1 MWIASFWRELKIL
14 PRVLSGVILIVII
27 TAMAVLL
34 AHFGQERM
42 STQMRAQAMLQQTQ
56 VFMQP
61 TIVENAVIGDYAS
74 IKQSLQTQAELRPEI
89 LQLIWHDSRGVA
101 VVGRDASPEQDRT
114 PAWFQRWGGVQQQ
127 VLVRPINYAGQA
139 YGELVMVFNP
149 AVKNNQLWQD
159 FIRYISFVLI
169 GVLTIGIFVYLVLK
183 RSVMTMD
190 RLVTAVGQMQAGNYN
205 FSVSEQGS
213 PELRLLVRAFNE
225 GNLRLGALI
234 KTLHQRDLEQAEQL
248 EEIRAKNFAYQEQH
262 RAVSAAAIL
271 AEIDLV
277 GDITYVN
284 DKLVKVTGYSRE
296 ELLGQNRRMLDSGV
310 HTHAFFDDLWHT
322 IMAGQVWH
330 GEVCNRTKD
339 GHLYWVDTTIVP
351 ILHEVSRQPT
361 RYKAISFDITARKL
375 AENNALQVSHQLQ
388 SLMQAAV
395 EVAIIATD
403 IHGVIT
409 LFNLGA
415 QHMLGYRAE
424 DLVGKETTAAFH
436 LAEEVMAY
444 GAVLSAEFGREIA
457 GVDVLITKAL
467 IDGQERREWT
477 YVRKDGVH
485 IQVSLGVTPVR
496 DIDGQITGYLGI
508 ALDVTQRKAL
518 ESALYLEKERAE
530 VTLASIGDAVL
541 TTDAV
546 GNVTFIN
553 QVAQQYTGWTQAEA
567 AGQSV
572 EQIFHIINENSRQL
586 VENPVREVLR
596 DSVVVALANHT
607 VLIARDGAEYAIED
621 SAAPIFMND
630 GSLLGC
636 VLVFHDVTEKY
647 RLMRAVQWQAGHD
660 VLTNLPNR
668 ALLNDRFS
676 LALAGARR
684 SNTLTA
690 VCLLDLDAFKPI
702 NDVYGHEAG
711 DAVLIEV
718 AQRLNLAVRGDD
730 TVARLGGDE
739 FVLLLNNFR
748 DIEEVEVTLQRV
760 LIAVAQ
766 PYSIGEVLVTVNA
779 SVGFSIYPLDDADAD
794 TLMRH
799 ADQAMYQAKQM
810 GRNRYCLFD
819 LDNDLAT
826 RTSLERIQ
834 RVRQALHQGELVLY
848 YQPKVNMRTGT
859 IQGMEALLRWQHP
872 QLGLVPP
879 LEFLPL
885 VEQTDLII
893 EIGEWVM
900 EQALQQ
906 ISVWLKLGHAW
917 EVSVN
922 IAGLHFQRVDFCQRL
937 AQLLA
942 RYPDVPNKLLEI
954 EILESATIGDLNNA
968 QATIEGCQASGVRV
982 ALDDFGTGYSSL
994 SYLKRLPADVLKID
1008 QSFVRD
1014 MLTDKSGMALVEA
1027 VIGLAH
1033 VFNSEVIAEGVE
1045 TTEHGI
1051 LLLRLGCDY
1060 GQGYGIARPMPATQV
1075 LDWAQHWQPDSKWKI
1090 WSHVNWDIADF
1101 PLLVAQHDH
1110 LVWVKKVVSSVFN
1123 EPLTLSDAE
1132 LVDHHNCRFGSWY
1145 YGVGRQSY
1153 GNLAEFIALE
1163 KVHADVHKV
1172 GHEIVRLHLAGDD
1185 AAAKK
1190 LSEKL
1195 LVLKDQVLVLLGNL
1209 QHKVAADAV

>member
-1 MWIASFWRELKIL
+1 MWIVNFWRELKLL
-14 PRVLSGVILIVII
+14 PRVLSGVVLIVVT
-27 TAMAVLL
+27 TAAAVLL
-34 AHFGQERM
+34 GYVWQE
-42 STQMRAQAMLQQTQ
+42 QAAAQLRAQAMLRQTQ
-56 VFMQP
+56 NFMQP
-61 TIVENAVIGDYAS
+61 SIVEHTVIGDYAS
-74 IKQSLQTQAELRPEI
+74 IKQSLQEQADLRPEI
-89 LQLIWHDSRGVA
+89 LQLTWQDKHGVT
-101 VVGRDASPEQDRT
+101 VVGTDFTPVQEQS
-114 PAWFQRWGGVQQQ
+114 PAWFRHWAGVSQQ
-127 VLVRPINYAGQA
+127 VLVSPISYAGQA
-139 YGELVMVFNP
+139 YGELEMIFNP
-149 AVKNNQLWQD
+149 AVKNNQLWQN
-159 FIRYISFVLI
+159 FVSYVSLVLI
-169 GVLTIGIFVYLVLK
+169 GVLLIIIFVYIALR
-183 RSVMTMD
+183 RSVLTID
-190 RLVTAVGQMQAGNYN
+190 RLVVAVGGMQEGNYD
-205 FSVSEQGS
+205 STVPEQGS
-213 PELRLLVRAFNE
+213 PELRTLVHAFND
-225 GNLRLGALI
+225 GNLHLNLLI
-234 KTLHQRDLEQAEQL
+234 ATLRQRDLEQAEQL
-248 EEIRAKNFAYQEQH
+248 KEIHEKNFALQEQH

-271 AEIDLV
+271 AETDLA
-277 GDITYVN
+277 GDITYIN
-284 DKLVKVTGYSRE
+284 DKLVEVSGYRRE
-296 ELLGQNRRMLDSGV
+296 ELLGQNHRMLNSGV
-310 HTHAFFDDLWHT
+310 HTHMFFDDLWQT
-322 IMAGQVWH
+322 IAAGKVWH
-330 GEVCNRTKD
+330 GEICNRAKD

-351 ILHEVSRQPT
+351 ILDETSRQPV
-361 RYKAISFDITARKL
+361 RYKAIRFDITARKL
-375 AENNALQVSHQLQ
+375 AENNALQVSQQLQ
-388 SLMQAAV
+388 SMMQAAI

-403 IHGVIT
+403 IEGVIR
-409 LFNLGA
+409 LFNPGA
-415 QHMLGYRAE
+415 EHMLGYRAE
-424 DLVGKETTAAFH
+424 DLVGKETPAVFH
-436 LAEEVMAY
+436 LAEEVTAY

-457 GVDVLITKAL
+457 GFDVFITKAL

-485 IQVSLGVTPVR
+485 IQVSLGVTPVW
-496 DIDGQITGYLGI
+496 DIDGQVTGYLGI
-508 ALDVTQRKAL
+508 ALDVTQHRAL

-541 TTDAV
+541 TTDAE

-553 QVAQQYTGWTQAEA
+553 QVAQQYTGWSQAEA
-567 AGQSV
+567 AGQRV
-572 EQIFHIINENSRQL
+572 EQVLHIINENSRQL

-596 DSVVVALANHT
+596 DGVMVALANHT
-607 VLIARDGAEYAIED
+607 VLIARDGTEYAIED
-621 SAAPIFMND
+621 SAAPIFMSD

-676 LALAGARR
+676 RALAGARR

-711 DAVLIEV
+711 DVVLIGV
-718 AQRLNLAVRGDD
+718 AQRLSQTVRGDD

-748 DIEEVEVTLQRV
+748 DIAEVEETLHRV
-760 LIAVAQ
+760 LLAIAE
-766 PYSIGEVLVTVNA
+766 PYAIGEVAVTVNA

-799 ADQAMYQAKQM
+799 ADQAMYQAKQL

-819 LDNDLAT
+819 LDNDVAT

-834 RVRQALHQGELVLY
+834 RVREALHQGELVLH

-893 EIGEWVM
+893 EIGIWVM

-906 ISVWLKLGHAW
+906 ISAWLKLGHAW

-922 IAGLHFQRVDFCQRL
+922 IAGLHFQRIDFCQHL

-942 RYPDVPNKLLEI
+942 RYPEVPSRLLEI
-954 EILESATIGDLNNA
+954 EILESATIGDLNTA
-968 QATIEGCQASGVRV
+968 QSTIEDCQQLGVRV

-1027 VIGLAH
+1027 VIGLAN

-1045 TTEHGI
+1045 TTEHGV

-1060 GQGYGIARPMPATQV
+1060 GQGYGIARPMPVTQV
-1075 LDWAQHWQPDSKWKI
+1075 LDWAQHWQPDSKWKM
-1090 WSHVNWDIADF
+1090 WSHVHWDIADF
-1101 PLLVAQHDH
+1101 PLLVA
-1110 LVWVKKVVSSVFN
+1110 
-1123 EPLTLSDAE
+1123 
-1132 LVDHHNCRFGSWY
+1132 
-1145 YGVGRQSY
+1145 
-1153 GNLAEFIALE
+1153 
-1163 KVHADVHKV
+1163 
-1172 GHEIVRLHLAGDD
+1172 
-1185 AAAKK
+1185 
-1190 LSEKL
+1190 
-1195 LVLKDQVLVLLGNL
+1195 
-1209 QHKVAADAV
+1209 